1 MDVTGKVTSVED
13 WNGQNYTCK
22 KKGSIP
28 IYAISSQRRM
38 SLTLLTLHG
47 FHWIPTCSFVT
58 QINTWAFGKHL
69 LETWVYCTSLL
80 RAYYVSDPQLGVG
93 ESVLGFSDSLP
104 KSEMLQ
110 FYHLVLNIFLNILFI
125 HLESMLLE
133 EQFENPLIMW
143 THRIRRR

>member
-1 MDVTGKVTSVED
+1 M
-13 WNGQNYTCK
+13 
-22 KKGSIP
+22 
-28 IYAISSQRRM
+28 
-38 SLTLLTLHG
+38 
-47 FHWIPTCSFVT
+47 
-58 QINTWAFGKHL
+58 
-69 LETWVYCTSLL
+69 
-80 RAYYVSDPQLGVG
+80 SDPQLGVG